1 MTQKPL
7 ISEMRDSIFSDSNLK
22 HITLRSITNDDV
34 QSTYEINENE
44 SKHIVQSDLVKPLR
58 KALKPMVG
66 NGIKDA
72 IYWNDYLKLVQ
83 VINECY
89 NNELIELLTCL
100 VVTECR
106 EDRNYVKAQER
117 IIDIDAEIKHLKK
130 QKVVQEQY
138 LYDYESNYLLDLY
151 EERKWIIFG
160 DKIPENIVKEI
171 KFRFKRNAT
180 KRNEV
185 EYEYAREEV

>member
-44 SKHIVQSDLVKPLR
+44 TKKIVQSDLVKPLR
-58 KALKPMVG
+58 KALKPMMG
-66 NGIKDA
+66 NSIKDA

-106 EDRNYVKAQER
+106 EDRKYVKAQER

>member
-44 SKHIVQSDLVKPLR
+44 SKKIVQSDLVKPLR

>member
-34 QSTYEINENE
+34 QSTYEINKNE
-44 SKHIVQSDLVKPLR
+44 TKKIVQSDLVKPLR

>member
-1 MTQKPL
+1 MTEKPL

-44 SKHIVQSDLVKPLR
+44 SKKIVQSDLVKPLR